1 MDKFHCHDGYILL
14 HFVGKPETG
23 HVRCAC
29 RSTADARFEPQCHP
43 AVATAISD
51 DSKQQGQ
58 ERKVEEDD
66 YIIHYD
72 FDCGYLCA
80 PDF

>member
-1 MDKFHCHDGYILL
+1 MMLISNCILL
-14 HFVGKPETG
+14 ASLKQAMFDA
-23 HVRCAC
+23 AC
-29 RSTADARFEPQCHP
+29 RSTADARFEPQCRP